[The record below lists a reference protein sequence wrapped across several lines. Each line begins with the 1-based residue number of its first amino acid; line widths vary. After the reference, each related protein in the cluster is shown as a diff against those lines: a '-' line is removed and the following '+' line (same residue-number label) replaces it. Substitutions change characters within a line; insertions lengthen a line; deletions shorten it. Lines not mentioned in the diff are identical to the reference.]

1 MKVWSK
7 QSMYEKFAFLVMGL
21 ACGLAIES
29 RIIRQKYSLV
39 LERLSSASKTCSF
52 DENLQHL
59 KTVSHF

>member
-1 MKVWSK
+1 
-7 QSMYEKFAFLVMGL
+7 MYEKFVFLVMGL